1 MKLEGIKV
9 NTIIVL
15 QGILNH
21 RIDKKKAAAI
31 IVKLNDK
38 DELIHLHVDNL

>member
-21 RIDKKKAAAI
+21 RIDKKK
-31 IVKLNDK
+31 LLQLLFN
-38 DELIHLHVDNL
+38 